1 MIFVL
6 TSIKFT
12 YAKYFQLHIHN
23 IPLLENGME
32 TLQVDLIPA
41 TQLSKRRINKT
52 PFKMIRTTDGL
63 TILNTV

>member
-1 MIFVL
+1 
-6 TSIKFT
+6 
-12 YAKYFQLHIHN
+12 
-23 IPLLENGME
+23 LLENGME
-32 TLQVDLIPA
+32 TLQADLIPA